1 MAALS
6 KFGKFESPRTHEQ
19 ARSMICCVCGR
30 KVKVNTKGGTV
41 NKVSLRLSNL
51 VRKFVYDGYS
61 EQNSA
66 HPTAMCV
73 TCRLGLFE
81 LDKVCIQG
89 ELRLICYAEFRNI
102 LELKSN
108 YLPV

>member
-6 KFGKFESPRTHEQ
+6 KFGRFEAPRTHDQ
-19 ARSMICCVCGR
+19 ARSIICCVCGR

-89 ELRLICYAEFRNI
+89 ELTLICYA
-102 LELKSN
+102 
-108 YLPV
+108 